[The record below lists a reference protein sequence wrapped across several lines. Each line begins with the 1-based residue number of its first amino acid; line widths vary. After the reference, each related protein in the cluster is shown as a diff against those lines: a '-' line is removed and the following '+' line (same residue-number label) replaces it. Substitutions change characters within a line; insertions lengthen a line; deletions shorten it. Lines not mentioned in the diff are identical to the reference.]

1 MGFKENIK
9 SIFTTN
15 EVKASRTAPMLIQFG
30 NHQPSFT
37 PRQYDRLADE
47 GYQKNIIA
55 YRCIRLI
62 SQNAAAV
69 PLVVHQGIGNEKT
82 KLDENHELVKLLKS
96 PNPNQGG
103 TELFESIFSF
113 LLISGNS
120 YLETVGDDLSSPR
133 ELWSMRP
140 DRIRVIPGV
149 HGVPEAYRYSVNG
162 KHIDFKVDP
171 VTGRADILHIKNFH
185 PLNDWYGMSSLEAA
199 AISIDQHND
208 AARWNASLLQ
218 TSGRPSGAI
227 IYNPSGDSPSDVMTE
242 DQRNNL
248 KLEMEDFF
256 SGADNA
262 GRPMVLEGGLD
273 WKEMALSPKDMDWL
287 AGKDVSAREIA
298 LAFNVPAQLIG
309 INGSQT
315 YANFGQA
322 RLALYDD
329 AVLPM
334 LNHIVDEL
342 NNWLCP
348 QFGDD
353 ISISY
358 DIDNIEALSPR
369 RKEMWDRVNG
379 ASFMTLNEKRIVMGL
394 EAIEGGDQFNDS
406 TNSI

>member
-1 MGFKENIK
+1 MSFKDNIK
-9 SIFTTN
+9 SIFKSN
-15 EVKASRTAPMLIQFG
+15 EVKASRAAPMLVQFG
-30 NHQPSFT
+30 KHQPTFT

-47 GYQKNIIA
+47 GYLKNIIA
-55 YRCIRLI
+55 YRCIKLI
-62 SQNAAAV
+62 SQNATTV
-69 PLVVHQGIGNEKT
+69 PLVVYKGKGDKKA
-82 KLDENHELVKLLKS
+82 KLHKHALVDLLQR
-96 PNPNQGG
+96 PNPNQGNA
-103 TELFESIFSF
+103 ELFESIFSY

-120 YLETVGDDLSSPR
+120 YLETVGDDITSKR
-133 ELWSMRP
+133 ELWSLRP
-140 DRIRVIPGV
+140 DRMRIIPGA
-149 HGVPEAYRYSVNG
+149 HGVPEAYRYSING

-171 VTGRADILHIKNFH
+171 TNGNAEILHVKNFH

-208 AARWNASLLQ
+208 AAKWNASLLQ

-227 IYNPSGDSPSDVMTE
+227 VYNPSGDAPSDVMTE

-315 YANFGQA
+315 YANFEQA

-334 LNHIVDEL
+334 LNHVVNEL

-353 ISISY
+353 ISIGY
-358 DIDNIEALSPR
+358 DIDSIEALSPR
-369 RKEMWDRVNG
+369 RKEMWERVNS
-379 ASFMTLNEKRIVMGL
+379 ASFMTLNEKRVVMGL
-394 EAIEGGDQFNDS
+394 EPIEEGNR
-406 TNSI
+406 I

>member
-1 MGFKENIK
+1 MSFKDNIK
-9 SIFTTN
+9 GIFKSN
-15 EVKASRTAPMLIQFG
+15 EVKTSKAAPMLVQFG
-30 NHQPSFT
+30 KHQPSFT

-47 GYQKNIIA
+47 GYLKNIIA
-55 YRCIRLI
+55 YRCVNLI
-62 SQNAAAV
+62 SQNAASV
-69 PLVVHQGIGNEKT
+69 PLVVYKGIGNNKI
-82 KLDENHELVKLLKS
+82 KLDETHDLVKLLKR
-96 PNPNQGG
+96 PNPNQGNV
-103 TELFESIFSF
+103 ELFESIYSF

-120 YLETVGDDLSSPR
+120 YLEAVGDNVVSNL
-133 ELWSMRP
+133 ELWSLRP
-140 DRIRVIPGV
+140 DRMRVIPGV

-171 VTGRADILHIKNFH
+171 TNGKASILHVKNFH

-208 AARWNASLLQ
+208 AAKWNASLLQ

-227 IYNPSGDSPSDVMTE
+227 IYNPSGDAPSDVMTE

-315 YANFGQA
+315 YANFEQA

-334 LNHIVDEL
+334 LNHVVGEL

-353 ISISY
+353 ISIEY
-358 DIDNIEALSPR
+358 DLDKIEALSPR
-369 RKEMWDRVNG
+369 RKEMWDRING
-379 ASFMTLNEKRIVMGL
+379 AAFMTLNEKRITMGL
-394 EAIEGGDQFNDS
+394 EPIEGGDQFNDS
-406 TNSI
+406 TSSI